1 MTGFDQS
8 DVTLGG
14 SAGHGSATVTI
25 TPLTA
30 EQLRHRGLGPDLGR
44 HAHGRRS
51 APDSASDGAGN
62 GNSASTSADNS
73 VTYDTGAPTVS
84 SINRA
89 DANPTNAS
97 SVNWTVTFSE
107 PVTGVDASDFAL
119 ANSGLGG
126 TPAITNVTGSG
137 ATRTVTASTG
147 SGSGTLGLNLVDDD
161 SIEDAATN
169 KLNGGFTGEV
179 YTLDRSAPTVSSIN
193 RADAN
198 PTSAASVN
206 WTVTFSESVTG
217 VDAADFA
224 LANSGLGGTPAITN
238 VTGSGATRTVTAST
252 GTGSGTLG
260 LNLVDDDSIADGVG
274 NKLGGTGTG
283 NGNFTGEVYTVDRGA
298 PPPTFAF
305 TGFFKPIDNL
315 PTVNQ
320 VKAGSSVPIKFGL
333 GGNKGMN
340 IFCARLPDL
349 PGHAV
354 QQHRTGGWRRA
365 DRRTRVTAA

>member
-1 MTGFDQS
+1 MS
-8 DVTLGG
+8 
-14 SAGHGSATVTI
+14 
-25 TPLTA
+25 
-30 EQLRHRGLGPDLGR
+30 
-44 HAHGRRS
+44 
-51 APDSASDGAGN
+51 
-62 GNSASTSADNS
+62 
-73 VTYDTGAPTVS
+73 
-84 SINRA
+84 
-89 DANPTNAS
+89 
-97 SVNWTVTFSE
+97 WTVTFSE

-161 SIEDAATN
+161 SIEDDAAN

-179 YTLDRSAPTVSSIN
+179 YTIDRNAPTVSSIN

-198 PTSAASVN
+198 PTSAASVS

-274 NKLGGTGTG
+274 NKLGGTGNG
-283 NGNFTGEVYTVDRGA
+283 NGNFTGQVYTVDRGA
-298 PPPTFAF
+298 PPPVFAF

-320 VKAGSSVPIKFGL
+320 VKAGSAVPIKFGL
-333 GGNKGMN
+333 GGNQGMN
-340 IFCARLPDL
+340 IFAAGYPISQVTLCNSTAPVDGVEQIDNPGSSGLSYDAGTQTYHYVWKTDKSWTNCRQLVIKFTDGSYAR
-349 PGHAV
+349 ANFKFSK
-354 QQHRTGGWRRA
+354 
-365 DRRTRVTAA
+365 